1 MTDLVEIGLILNFF
15 TNFVIIN
22 LGPGPDWIR
31 TQQQAGFGSNIPG
44 SDQESGLSEYGSE
57 TLQKPSHFFKPKSQ
71 GSLSAFNL
79 MFLTEGN
86 IGPDP
91 CSLTLG

>member
-1 MTDLVEIGLILNFF
+1 MSKKVLSLKFF
-15 TNFVIIN
+15 TNFVVIN

-44 SDQESGLSEYGSE
+44 SDQEFGLSDYGSE

-71 GSLSAFNL
+71 GSLSALSL
-79 MFLTEGN
+79 MFLIEGK

-91 CSLTLG
+91 FSLTLG